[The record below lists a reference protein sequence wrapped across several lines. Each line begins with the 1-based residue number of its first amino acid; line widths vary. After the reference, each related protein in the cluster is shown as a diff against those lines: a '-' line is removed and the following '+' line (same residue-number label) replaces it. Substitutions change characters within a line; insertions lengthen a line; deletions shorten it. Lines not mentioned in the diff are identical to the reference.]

1 MNTAVL
7 IDEDKKL
14 VHRLEFTQTYCVV
27 MVVYKDSFIYFFN
40 WDDFYFFFLP
50 DCVASLQ
57 NNAA

>member
-14 VHRLEFTQTYCVV
+14 VHRLEFTETYCVV

-50 DCVASLQ
+50 DCAS
-57 NNAA
+57 